1 MALKEGKLPPELLAE
16 LVTLTSSAPEI
27 LVGAAVGEDA
37 AVVRGFER
45 LVVTADPITF
55 SEEDIGTYVAAVNAN
70 DVVAMGGVPRYLTT
84 TILVPPGT
92 DADRVRAVFAGI
104 GAAARAIGLLWIG
117 GHTEVTSAVTRII
130 VSGQAIGSLDRP
142 PTSTSGARDGDLL
155 VLTKWVAL
163 EGTTLLA
170 RERPEL
176 CLRLLGADRYRSVL
190 AWLEDPGIAIAA
202 EGRITARC
210 LVTAGHDPTEGGVA
224 TGIHEIAR
232 RSGLGARVEA
242 ARIPIREET
251 SILCGELGI
260 DPLGLLSS
268 GCYLF
273 TAAPAEAERACKLL
287 RGAGIPATTIG
298 AMGGGSEAILLSE
311 AGRERPLPSFERDE
325 FLRIGRD

>member
-16 LVTLTSSAPEI
+16 LVTHTSSAPDV

-37 AVVRGFER
+37 AVVRGYER
-45 LVVTADPITF
+45 LVVTTDPITF
-55 SEEDIGTYVAAVNAN
+55 SEADIGTYVAAVNAN
-70 DVVAMGGVPRYLTT
+70 DVVAMGGIPRYLTT

-92 DADRVRAVFAGI
+92 EADRVRAIFERI
-104 GAAARAIGLLWIG
+104 GKAARTLGLLWIG
-117 GHTEVTSAVTRII
+117 GHTEVTNAVTRIV
-130 VSGQAIGSLDRP
+130 VSGQAIGSLDRA
-142 PTSTSGARDGDLL
+142 PTRSSGAREGDLL
-155 VLTKWVAL
+155 VLTKWAAL

-176 CLRLLGADRYRSVL
+176 CVRLLGADRHRRVL
-190 AWLEDPGIAIAA
+190 GWLEDPGIAIVA
-202 EGRITARC
+202 EGRVTARC

-232 RSGLGARVEA
+232 SSGLGARIES

-251 SILCGELGI
+251 SSLCRELGI

-273 TAAPAEAERACKLL
+273 TAAPAEAERACALL
-287 RGAGIPATTIG
+287 RDAAIPAICIG
-298 AMGGGSEAILLSE
+298 VMGGPREAVVLRE

-325 FLRIGRD
+325 FLRIG